1 MEKEQKN
8 SITADVL
15 GALGRDK
22 VKNPRLLNPLVL
34 AYVGDTVY
42 DLFVRSYLVSSSDA
56 GVHSLH
62 LRAAKKVCAAA
73 QAAAFRRI
81 ENMLTEDEL
90 TIYKRGRN
98 SHMGSVPKHASIVDY
113 RTATG
118 LETLVGF
125 LYLCGDDERLELLM
139 GAALCEEEI

>member
-1 MEKEQKN
+1 
-8 SITADVL
+8 
-15 GALGRDK
+15 
-22 VKNPRLLNPLVL
+22 
-34 AYVGDTVY
+34 
-42 DLFVRSYLVSSSDA
+42 
-56 GVHSLH
+56 
-62 LRAAKKVCAAA
+62 
-73 QAAAFRRI
+73 
-81 ENMLTEDEL
+81 MLTEDEL